1 MNGGKSF
8 TGVDTNEEYDEE
20 KDVWLAGGLYQAQ
33 GIANGSVTFEM
44 LCEELKEVLRPL
56 MGGREDG

>member
-1 MNGGKSF
+1 MNGHW
-8 TGVDTNEEYDEE
+8 VYYDEE